1 MKNVFFA
8 LLACLLTACFRM
20 PHPSAFSIPT
30 PAAPATAG
38 PSSPDREAYASSDT
52 VAAAAGSF
60 TRETPVAEGPTPP
73 ATVASQPAGNPAQ
86 AAADPSPQRTYGR
99 RDAKR
104 EVKQMLR
111 TVLAGKH
118 PVAVRQDDP
127 PSGRNGM
134 ALASLILGVGGL
146 VALILGV
153 AASAGTSGVAAGV
166 LTLLA
171 LISGILAAVFGG
183 VAKAQIRDG
192 KGTPADR
199 GRATAGMILG
209 IVNMSIFALVILLAV
224 ALVLAWGAGR

>member
-8 LLACLLTACFRM
+8 LVACLLTACFRM
-20 PHPSAFSIPT
+20 PHPSAFSIST
-30 PAAPATAG
+30 PAAPASATAE

-52 VAAAAGSF
+52 VAAAGSF

-73 ATVASQPAGNPAQ
+73 ATVTSQPAGNPPAVGATHQ
-86 AAADPSPQRTYGR
+86 SPKRALVR
-99 RDAKR
+99 R
-104 EVKQMLR
+104 EVKGMLR
-111 TVLAGKH
+111 TALAGKH
-118 PVAVRQDDP
+118 PVAGRQDNP
-127 PSGRNGM
+127 PAARNGM

-153 AASAGTSGVAAGV
+153 AASAGTSGAVAGV

-192 KGTPADR
+192 KGTSADR
-199 GRATAGMILG
+199 SRATAGMILG
-209 IVNMSIFALVILLAV
+209 IVNMSIFALVILLAL
-224 ALVLAWGAGR
+224 ALILAWGGGR